1 MDVAALL
8 EELQRVHG
16 AHTIILYGSRA
27 RGDATPESD
36 IDVASFA
43 DVAVMTRDAR
53 LWRGLYLDGFV
64 YPSAV
69 AIAATAAPEML
80 KLVGGR
86 VLLDDRGLAGPL
98 LERIAALDRE
108 PPLVAADDHRQML
121 RVWAHKMLLRIRRGD
136 TEAHYRQHWL
146 LYQLLEDY
154 FTLRGERYC
163 GPKLA
168 LARLQ
173 ADSPEGF
180 AVFARALAPDAPFE
194 ALVALVDHVAG
205 QAISYS

>member
-1 MDVAALL
+1 MDEAALL

-16 AHTIILYGSRA
+16 PHTIILYGSRA
-27 RGDATPESD
+27 RGDETPDSD
-36 IDVASFA
+36 IDVAAFA
-43 DVAVMTRDAR
+43 EVATMTRDAR
-53 LWRGLYLDGFV
+53 LWRGMYLDGFV

-69 AIAATAAPEML
+69 AVAAKPEPDML

-98 LERIAALDRE
+98 LERLAALDRE
-108 PPLVAADDHRQML
+108 PPPAAPEDHRQML
-121 RVWAHKMLLRIRRGD
+121 RTWARKMLPRIRRGD

-154 FTLRGERYC
+154 FTLRGERYR

-168 LARLQ
+168 LAALHQ
-173 ADSPEGF
+173 DSPATF
-180 AVFARALAPDAPFE
+180 AAFERALSPGAPFD
-194 ALVALVDHVAG
+194 ALEALVDHVVG
-205 QAISYS
+205 